1 MTNPNIILLLESEVG
16 IKLFPLII
24 LSIMEQNI
32 SIIDGGVFFGG
43 GGGGWQIS
51 RYFRVRQIAVAS
63 EHFATTAVSAPI
75 ENQ

>member
-1 MTNPNIILLLESEVG
+1 MTIPNIILLLESEVE

-32 SIIDGGVFFGG
+32 SIIDGRSGGRGRGG
-43 GGGGWQIS
+43 GQMS

-63 EHFATTAVSAPI
+63 EHFSTTGVSVPI
-75 ENQ
+75 

>member
-32 SIIDGGVFFGG
+32 SIIDGRSGG
-43 GGGGWQIS
+43 RGRGGQMS

-63 EHFATTAVSAPI
+63 EHFSTTGVSAPI
-75 ENQ
+75 

>member
-32 SIIDGGVFFGG
+32 SIIDGVFFWGG
-43 GGGGWQIS
+43 G
-51 RYFRVRQIAVAS
+51 VANVTLLS
-63 EHFATTAVSAPI
+63 SKTNCSSF
-75 ENQ
+75 

>member
-1 MTNPNIILLLESEVG
+1 MTNPNIILLLESEAG

-24 LSIMEQNI
+24 LSIMEQSI
-32 SIIDGGVFFGG
+32 SIIDGGRGV
-43 GGGGWQIS
+43 WQMS

-63 EHFATTAVSAPI
+63 EHFATTAVSASI